1 MVLMFLTGDGMRGGA
16 LHRHIE
22 GAEFLG
28 ARRTLPRY
36 RFYSIRDEFP
46 ALHPVGAGGSAI
58 LGELY
63 QVPMPALH
71 GLLAREPAELELSI
85 VELAPGESGR
95 LLGCH
100 GRRRGRGGRGCGA
113 VVWHDLAARGGDPRP
128 PRGHQ
133 PLRRVARLPRA
144 GGAAGGVGG
153 GQPSWIT
160 ERTLPAGS
168 LNQAMSGPPCR
179 LIPLGSTKS

>member
-46 ALHPVGAGGSAI
+46 ALHPVGAGGCAI

-63 QVPMPALH
+63 RVPMPALH

-85 VELAPGESGR
+85 VELAPGE
-95 LLGCH
+95 
-100 GRRRGRGGRGCGA
+100 
-113 VVWHDLAARGGDPRP
+113 
-128 PRGHQ
+128 
-133 PLRRVARLPRA
+133 
-144 GGAAGGVGG
+144 
-153 GQPSWIT
+153 
-160 ERTLPAGS
+160 PAGS
-168 LNQAMSGPPCR
+168 SAATDGATAGETGAAELSFGMILRRGEETRGHHEDISHCGGWRAYRGLAAPP
-179 LIPLGSTKS
+179 TV